1 MRCRINLR
9 RVLSPN
15 NPIPVPATRARVTA
29 LGSAP
34 GGAAP
39 FGATRDRLILQPA
52 LRMAPATTSPGAGL
66 GELVRTKKVIVCVGS
81 GGVGKT
87 AMSAAIGLKAA
98 ELGQRVC
105 VLTIDP
111 AKRLAN
117 AMGLTALSNTESRI
131 ATDRIDGVRH
141 PAGQL
146 WAMMLDT
153 KRTWDDLVMRFAL
166 DPEQAKR
173 ILANHYYQQISSALA
188 GSQEF
193 MAMEKLYELHESGK
207 YDVLVLDTP
216 PTRHALDFLDAPKKM
231 MGFMDEGVLRLF
243 LTPSRMAG
251 KLGFGFLKSSSAMM
265 FKLLERI
272 TGFEVLRDIAD
283 FIGSFGGMHA
293 GFRDRAGKVE
303 EFLRAGGSSF
313 VLVTSPN
320 PLEVEEAEFFFRKL
334 AEYRMPFGGF
344 IVNRVHADALKATGA
359 REQWLRM
366 RDHPA
371 EILQSL
377 GVTGILAE
385 RMAEHF
391 DRVQALA
398 EMDAA
403 EIAHLKKMCE
413 GPHFWRTVP
422 AFDLDVHDLSALARL
437 NTYLFER

>member
-1 MRCRINLR
+1 M
-9 RVLSPN
+9 
-15 NPIPVPATRARVTA
+15 T
-29 LGSAP
+29 
-34 GGAAP
+34 
-39 FGATRDRLILQPA
+39 
-52 LRMAPATTSPGAGL
+52 APAPNAGASL
-66 GELVRTKKVIVCVGS
+66 DELVRTKKVIVCVGS

-87 AMSAAIGLKAA
+87 TMSAAIALKAA
-98 ELGQRVC
+98 ALGQRVC

-111 AKRLAN
+111 ARRLAN
-117 AMGLTALSNTESRI
+117 AMGLTALGNTESRI
-131 ATDRIDGVRH
+131 ATDRLDGVWH
-141 PAGQL
+141 PDGEL

-153 KRTWDDLVMRFAL
+153 KRTWDDLVTRFAL
-166 DPEQAKR
+166 DQEQARR

-231 MGFMDEGVLRLF
+231 MGFMDEGVLKFF
-243 LTPSRMAG
+243 LTPPRMAG
-251 KLGFGFLKSSSAMM
+251 RLGFGFLTSSSAMM
-265 FKLLERI
+265 FRLLERI
-272 TGFEVLRDIAD
+272 TGFEVLSDISA

-293 GFRDRAGKVE
+293 GFRDRARNVE
-303 EFLRAGGSSF
+303 EFLRTGGSSF
-313 VLVTSPN
+313 VLVTGPN
-320 PLEVEEAEFFFRKL
+320 PLTVDEAEFFFRKL

-344 IVNRVHADALKATGA
+344 IVNRVRSDALEENGA
-359 REQWLRM
+359 REQWLRL

-371 EILQSL
+371 EILEWL
-377 GVTGILAE
+377 GVTGTLPLAE

-398 EMDAA
+398 DADAA
-403 EIAHLKKMCE
+403 GIARLKKTCQ

-437 NTYLFER
+437 NACLFDH